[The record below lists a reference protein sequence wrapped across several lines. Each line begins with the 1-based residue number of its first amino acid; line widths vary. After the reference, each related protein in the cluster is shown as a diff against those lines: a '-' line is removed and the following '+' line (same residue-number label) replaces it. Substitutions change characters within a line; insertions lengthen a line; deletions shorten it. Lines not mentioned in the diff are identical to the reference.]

1 MTTMTTQSP
10 SPVERPKV
18 ARARRYG
25 LNTRYVPV
33 LATLV
38 LFGLMYGIGIANY
51 EGFSDTQV
59 LLNVFIDN
67 AHLLTVAIG
76 MTFVILSGGIDL
88 SVGSVLALGTVIAA
102 TLLKAGW
109 NPFVVILIVLVVG
122 ALIGLAQGAIIH
134 FFDIQPFIATLA
146 GLFLARGIAQLIS
159 TKAVGITDEFWTTT
173 ATERIHFGGFRLSP
187 SAVIA
192 IVLAIAAALA
202 LAYTRFGRN
211 TYAVG
216 GNAQS
221 AELMGLPVARTRVL
235 VYTLSGLCAALG
247 GVLYSFE
254 TPTGNSLTGTGM
266 ELDAIAAVV
275 IGGTLLTGG
284 SGFLAGTVLG
294 VLVLGLIQTMITFQ
308 GTLSS
313 WWTRIFIAGL
323 LFAFI
328 LLQRI
333 VTRREPT

>member
-1 MTTMTTQSP
+1 MTSVTTKP
-10 SPVERPKV
+10 TVERPVV
-18 ARARRYG
+18 ARGRRYG
-25 LNTRYVPV
+25 VNSRYVPV

-38 LFGLMYGIGIANY
+38 LFCVMYGIGLANY
-51 EGFSDTQV
+51 EGFSDTQI
-59 LLNVFIDN
+59 LLNIFIDN
-67 AHLLTVAIG
+67 AHLLTVAVG

-88 SVGSVLALGTVIAA
+88 SVGAVLALGTVIAA
-102 TLLKAGW
+102 SLLKADW
-109 NPFVVILIVLVVG
+109 NPVVVIVIVLAAG

-134 FFDIQPFIATLA
+134 FFEIQPFIATLA
-146 GLFLARGIAQLIS
+146 GLFTARGLAQLIS
-159 TKAVGITDEFWTTT
+159 TKAIPITDTFWTTD

-187 SAVIA
+187 SAVVAIVIA
-192 IVLAIAAALA
+192 IIAALA

-211 TYAVG
+211 VYAIG
-216 GNAQS
+216 GNQQS
-221 AELMGLPVARTRVL
+221 AALMGLPVGRTRIL

-247 GVLYSFE
+247 GILYSFE
-254 TPTGNSLTGTGM
+254 TPTGHSLTAQGM

-294 VLVLGLIQTMITFQ
+294 VLVLGLIQTIITFQ

-313 WWTRIFIAGL
+313 WWTRIVIGAL

-333 VTRREPT
+333 ATRRDP

>member
-1 MTTMTTQSP
+1 MTSVTTP
-10 SPVERPKV
+10 PAVERPRV

-25 LNTRYVPV
+25 VSSRFVPV

-38 LFGLMYGIGIANY
+38 LFCVMYGIGIANY
-51 EGFSDTQV
+51 NGFSDTQI
-59 LLNVFIDN
+59 LLNIFIDN
-67 AHLLTVAIG
+67 AHLLTVAVG

-88 SVGSVLALGTVIAA
+88 SVGAVLALGTVLAA
-102 TLLKAGW
+102 SLLQAGW
-109 NPFVVILIVLVVG
+109 PAVPVIVVVLASG

-134 FFDIQPFIATLA
+134 FFEIQPFIATLA
-146 GLFLARGIAQLIS
+146 GLFTARGLAQLIS
-159 TKAVGITDEFWTTT
+159 TKAIPITNDFWTTD
-173 ATERIHFGGFRLSP
+173 ATERIHFAGFRLSP
-187 SAVIA
+187 SAVLALVIA
-192 IVLAIAAALA
+192 LIAGLA

-211 TYAVG
+211 VYAIG
-216 GNAQS
+216 GNRQS
-221 AELMGLPVARTRVL
+221 AALMGLPVARTRVL

-254 TPTGNSLTGTGM
+254 TPTGNSLTGQGM

-323 LFAFI
+323 LFLFI
-328 LLQRI
+328 VLQR
-333 VTRREPT
+333 VATRRER

>member
-1 MTTMTTQSP
+1 MTSVTTEP
-10 SPVERPKV
+10 RIDRPKV

-25 LNTRYVPV
+25 VNSRYVPV

-38 LFGLMYGIGIANY
+38 LLCLMYGIGVANY
-51 EGFSDTQV
+51 EGFSDTQIV
-59 LLNVFIDN
+59 LNIFIDN

-88 SVGSVLALGTVIAA
+88 SVGAVLALGTVIAA
-102 TLLKAGW
+102 ALLRAGW
-109 NPFVVILIVLVVG
+109 SPLLVIVVVLAVG

-146 GLFLARGIAQLIS
+146 GMFTARGLAHLIS
-159 TKAVGITDEFWTTT
+159 TKSIPITDEFWKTT
-173 ATERIHFGGFRLSP
+173 ATDRIHFGGFRLSP
-187 SAVIA
+187 SAMLAIGIA
-192 IVLAIAAALA
+192 IVAALA

-216 GNAQS
+216 GNQQS
-221 AELMGLPVARTRVL
+221 AALMGLPVGRTRIG

-247 GVLYSFE
+247 GILYSFE
-254 TPTGNSLTGTGM
+254 TPTGYSLTAQGM

-275 IGGTLLTGG
+275 IGGTLLSGG
-284 SGFLAGTVLG
+284 SGFLVGTVLG
-294 VLVLGLIQTMITFQ
+294 VLVLGLIQTIITFQ

-313 WWTRIFIAGL
+313 WWTKIVIGGL

-333 VTRREPT
+333 VTRREP

>member
-1 MTTMTTQSP
+1 MTSVITEP
-10 SPVERPKV
+10 PLERPKV
-18 ARARRYG
+18 ARAKRYG
-25 LNTRYVPV
+25 VNSRYVPV

-67 AHLLTVAIG
+67 AHLLTVAVG

-88 SVGSVLALGTVIAA
+88 SVGAVLALGTVIAA
-102 TLLKAGW
+102 ALLRAGW
-109 NPFVVILIVLVVG
+109 NPFAVIVIVLVVG
-122 ALIGLAQGAIIH
+122 ALFGLAQGAIIH
-134 FFDIQPFIATLA
+134 YFEIQPFIATLA
-146 GLFLARGIAQLIS
+146 GLFTARGLAHLIT
-159 TKAVGITDEFWTTT
+159 TKSIRIENDFWST

-187 SAVIA
+187 SALIA
-192 IVLAIAAALA
+192 IVLAIVAALA

-211 TYAVG
+211 TYAIG

-221 AELMGLPVARTRVL
+221 AALMGLPVARTRIG

-254 TPTGNSLTGTGM
+254 TPAGFSLTAQGM

-275 IGGTLLTGG
+275 IGGTLLSGG

>member
-1 MTTMTTQSP
+1 MTSVTTEPPEPQ
-10 SPVERPKV
+10 VERPKV

-25 LNTRYVPV
+25 VNTRYIPV

-38 LFGLMYGIGIANY
+38 LFCVMYGIGIANY

-59 LLNVFIDN
+59 LLNIFIDN
-67 AHLLTVAIG
+67 AHLLIVAIG

-88 SVGSVLALGTVIAA
+88 SVGAVLALGTVIAA
-102 TLLKAGW
+102 SLLRAGW
-109 NPFVVILIVLVVG
+109 NPFVVIVIVLVVG
-122 ALIGLAQGAIIH
+122 ALFGLAQGAIIH
-134 FFDIQPFIATLA
+134 FFEIQPFIATLA
-146 GLFLARGIAQLIS
+146 GLFTARGLAHLIT
-159 TKAVGITDEFWTTT
+159 TKSIPITDDFWTST

-187 SAVIA
+187 SALIA
-192 IVLAIAAALA
+192 IVLAILAALA

-211 TYAVG
+211 AYAVG

-221 AELMGLPVARTRVL
+221 AQLMGLPVARTRIL
-235 VYTLSGLCAALG
+235 VYVLSGLCAALG

-254 TPTGNSLTGTGM
+254 TPAGFSLTAQGM

-294 VLVLGLIQTMITFQ
+294 VLVLGLIQTILTFQ

-313 WWTRIFIAGL
+313 WWTRIVIGGL
-323 LFAFI
+323 LFVFI

-333 VTRREPT
+333 VTRRET